1 MKRYSLENRE
11 SNKLVR
17 ILQIL
22 FGIACIITAGWWAVY
37 MIKSLESGNYWIATL
52 FMFFFGA
59 FQIYSGLGYA
69 SKYLIIGKETLKIK
83 KAAIGRE
90 QLIRNSDIERIDIL
104 PLSISVT
111 LRNGKTFNVSFPVTL
126 NETIDHVKDAIEEF
140 GRDNKILTEEK
151 REGK

>member
-126 NETIDHVKDAIEEF
+126 NETIDRVKDAIEEF